1 MSNINDGPH
10 RRSAIFPERAFS
22 MDRAGYTEFSRTG
35 SGWVIS
41 NNPKAKPDGPLAR
54 GAPAAPRGTR
64 FFPTREEILPWA
76 LDYMRERFMKGQ
88 R

>member
-35 SGWVIS
+35 SGWIIS
-41 NNPKAKPDGPLAR
+41 NNPKAKPDRLWR
-54 GAPAAPRGTR
+54 AAHPQLREER
-64 FFPTREEILPWA
+64 FFPTHEEILPWA
-76 LDYMRERFMKGQ
+76 LDYMRERFMKGV